1 MSDIFSKWRRMTH
14 FDPELSELRRTAAA
28 MAAVLATYGSAL
40 LLEHLAG
47 LHVDIV
53 ILAIV
58 LSMIAGRIQRA
69 GDPVVRIA
77 GRVVRPAAALAASGI
92 SRLMSMHPDAGDA
105 LFVAAMF
112 ASIWVRRFGRRAA
125 RAGMLI
131 VAPLIAVLI
140 MPSSALPGPGTLWVV
155 VIALIA
161 WCWVTVSQL
170 LATATGFAPPSRGVP
185 AAGPRAGAAARRR
198 VLASTRMALQLGVA
212 LAAAFAIGRTIWPG
226 HWTWTVLTAFIVC
239 SGTRSRGDVVLKGV
253 LRGAGAAAGTVVA
266 TAIAGT
272 FGPHADASVAVMFA
286 ALAIATW
293 LREFSYVWWAAC
305 VTAVLSLLYGWF
317 GQSVGGLLDTR
328 LEGIALGAALGIAV
342 SWLILPI
349 RTSDVARRRTAD
361 ALVALGDVL
370 SADWHD
376 PAALRRDQVAFQR
389 AVAGLAQ
396 IAPALRAHRLL
407 LSRLHASK
415 PGTPEL
421 ADAVDA
427 IEHSARS
434 VGTLVSAATA
444 DHTAVADPCVQQLN
458 QAVAANIIAARR
470 AIGRRPGA
478 DYQAATAAA
487 CRGVIGKPDRRGEF
501 LGALADID
509 RDLATI
515 CATFSPVGKERSRP
529 ASP

>member
-1 MSDIFSKWRRMTH
+1 MSNIFSRIAH
-14 FDPELSELRRTAAA
+14 FDPGLSELRRAAAA
-28 MAAVLATYGSAL
+28 MGAVLATYGSSL

-53 ILAIV
+53 ILGIV
-58 LSMIAGRIQRA
+58 LAMTTARIQRA
-69 GDPVVRIA
+69 AEPTDRIA
-77 GRVVRPAAALAASGI
+77 GGLVLPAAALAASGI
-92 SRLMSMHPDAGDA
+92 SRLMSVHPDAGDA

-112 ASIWVRRFGRRAA
+112 ASIWVRRFGPRAT

-140 MPSSALPGPGTLWVV
+140 MPSSPLPGPGTLWVV
-155 VIALIA
+155 IIALIA
-161 WCWVTVSQL
+161 WCWVTVFQL
-170 LATATGFAPPSRGVP
+170 LAAATGFAPPSRGVP
-185 AAGPRAGAAARRR
+185 AAGPRAGATARRR

-212 LAAAFAIGRTIWPG
+212 LAAAFAIGRTLWPD

-239 SGTRSRGDVVLKGV
+239 SGTRSRGDVVLKGL

-286 ALAIATW
+286 ALAVATW
-293 LREFSYVWWAAC
+293 LREFNYAWWAAS

-317 GQSVGGLLDTR
+317 GQTVGGLLDTR
-328 LEGIALGAALGIAV
+328 LEGIALGAALGIAA

-361 ALVALGDVL
+361 ALTALGRVL
-370 SADWHD
+370 SADWQD
-376 PAALRRDQVAFQR
+376 PAVLRRDQIAFQR

-407 LSRLHASK
+407 LSRLHTRR

-427 IEHSARS
+427 IEHSVHS
-434 VGTLVSAATA
+434 VHALVSAAAA
-444 DHTAVADPCVQQLN
+444 DRTTTADPCVRQLN
-458 QAVAANIIAARR
+458 QAVTANISAARR

-478 DYQAATAAA
+478 GYRAATAAEYSA
-487 CRGVIGKPDRRGEF
+487 SPRDPRGEF

-509 RDLATI
+509 RALATV
-515 CATFSPVGKERSRP
+515 CATFSAPEP
-529 ASP
+529 P